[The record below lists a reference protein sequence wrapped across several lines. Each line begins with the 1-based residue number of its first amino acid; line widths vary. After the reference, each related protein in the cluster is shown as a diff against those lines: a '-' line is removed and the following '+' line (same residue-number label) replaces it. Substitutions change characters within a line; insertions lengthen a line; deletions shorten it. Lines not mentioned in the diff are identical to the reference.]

1 MTRGA
6 LHHLELWVDDLDV
19 AEREWGWLL
28 GELGYECADRW
39 RAGQSWRHPEAG
51 YVVLEAGPD
60 RRAGGHDRMRAGLN
74 HVALWAGT
82 RADVDRLAAE
92 APGHGWRLLFADR
105 HPYAGG
111 PHHYAAFVENSEG
124 FEVELVAGPEA
135 AHADITPPTG

>member
-1 MTRGA
+1 
-6 LHHLELWVDDLDV
+6 
-19 AEREWGWLL
+19 
-28 GELGYECADRW
+28 
-39 RAGQSWRHPEAG
+39 
-51 YVVLEAGPD
+51 
-60 RRAGGHDRMRAGLN
+60 MRAGLN

-135 AHADITPPTG
+135 AHADITPPIG